1 MILSSIGDFFLMKAV
16 ILAGGYG
23 KRLKPL
29 TDNVPKS
36 LLPVGDRSII
46 EWQIKW
52 LKHYGI
58 DEVIICAGHLKEK
71 IIEKIGDGTRYGV
84 RVSYALEEE
93 PLGTAGALKNAEHL
107 LKFEDVFVTLN
118 GDILTDLNPMELF
131 EELDEDVIGVLALVH
146 LPSPF
151 GIVDFDPET
160 RVIKSFVEKPKIPG
174 YWINAGVYAFRP
186 EIFHYLPERG
196 DIERT
201 AFPKLAWEGRL
212 KAHLFDS
219 DTWMSV
225 DSHKDLEEASKTIP
239 KLEIFG
245 G

>member
-1 MILSSIGDFFLMKAV
+1 MKAV

-36 LLPVGDRSII
+36 LLPVGDRTII

-52 LKHYGI
+52 LKYYGI
-58 DEVIICAGHLKEK
+58 DEVIICAGYLKEMV
-71 IIEKIGDGTRYGV
+71 IEKIGDGGRYGV
-84 RVSYALEEE
+84 RVSYVLEED

-107 LKFEDVFVTLN
+107 LKSESVFVALN
-118 GDILTDLNPMELF
+118 GDILTDLNPMELLKD
-131 EELDEDVIGVLALVH
+131 LDESVVGVLALVS
-146 LPSPF
+146 LLSPF
-151 GIVDFDPET
+151 GIVDFDPKT
-160 RVIKSFVEKPKIPG
+160 RMIKSFIEKPKLASH
-174 YWINAGVYAFRP
+174 WINAGVYAFRP

-201 AFPKLAWEGRL
+201 TFPKLAWEGKL
-212 KAHLFDS
+212 KAHPFDS
-219 DTWMSV
+219 NTWMSV

-239 KLEIFG
+239 KLEIFKR
-245 G
+245 